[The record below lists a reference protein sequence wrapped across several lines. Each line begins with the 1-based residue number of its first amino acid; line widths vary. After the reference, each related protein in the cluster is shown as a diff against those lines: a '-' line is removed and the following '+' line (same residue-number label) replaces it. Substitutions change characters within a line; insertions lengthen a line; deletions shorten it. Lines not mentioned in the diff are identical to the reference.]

1 MKIFLICIF
10 ILNSFAL
17 DYLHYKLNLVKR
29 NTGLRTEEYMYII
42 TRFLGK
48 YSTTII
54 SFSQSKLI
62 SDLHEENFNITD
74 IDISQ
79 DDIYP
84 NVNKVGKI
92 GKGNFSLTE
101 ELNLD
106 LNFMYQSGIYYS
118 YIGLSRGV
126 IYNNTSIEE
135 EFELDFISQ
144 LIRKGII
151 DKYYIYLSPIFNTDG
166 SVMDSPYLEIGR
178 FPAVFDTY
186 GKMSSYIPFNDK
198 YPTKWAAKLTY
209 ILFGTISSTYIP
221 ENNKRN
227 IEADVIFSDSYRT
240 NNYISNSY
248 RNILDTIFV
257 DQYKCEFFSNT
268 YKCSSDILTRL
279 KLYFVFNGYAH
290 LISNNLIFHNGTDE
304 GYLYANF
311 EFTNNIDYISLDS
324 YIFGNYHKLFDKEN
338 NTIRFVEPNDKSSI
352 IDVGEITGYQNRN
365 GTSKDV
371 PDVGFLR
378 DWERSLK
385 EKERT
390 MNETMKE
397 IEEKKKIL
405 DKREGELNKYKEN
418 LTNWE
423 SNLCLRE
430 EDFEKE
436 KENITKENKELKEEV
451 KYEKEQNNKL
461 NETIKGLNNTI
472 EKQNENIKEKEKK
485 IEELNAQNN
494 DVDSLKTQ
502 NLIEIIGLIALGLI
516 IVILILLLIRKKK
529 IESKTGDLNIG
540 LNNVSVE

>member
-461 NETIKGLNNTI
+461 NETIQGLNNTI

>member
-29 NTGLRTEEYMYII
+29 NSGFRTEEYMYIN

-126 IYNNTSIEE
+126 VYNNTSIEE

-144 LIRKGII
+144 LIRKGIV

-198 YPTKWAAKLTY
+198 YPTKWATKLTY

-227 IEADVIFSDSYRT
+227 IEANVIFSDSYRRD
-240 NNYISNSY
+240 NYISNSY

-257 DQYKCEFFSNT
+257 DQYKCEFFSYT

-371 PDVGFLR
+371 PDIGFLR
-378 DWERSLK
+378 DWEQSLK

-461 NETIKGLNNTI
+461 NETIQGLNNTI

-485 IEELNAQNN
+485 IEELKAQNN

>member
-1 MKIFLICIF
+1 MKLFLICTF

-17 DYLHYKLNLVKR
+17 DVLHFNIYLVKR
-29 NTGLRTEEYMYII
+29 QEGFRTEEYMYIN

-54 SFSQSKLI
+54 SFSKSKLI
-62 SDLHEENFNITD
+62 SNLHEENFNMTD

-84 NVNKVGKI
+84 NANKGGKI
-92 GKGNFSLTE
+92 GIGNFSLTE
-101 ELNLD
+101 ELNVD
-106 LNFMYQSGIYYS
+106 LNFMYQSDIYYS
-118 YIGLSRGV
+118 YLGLSKGV
-126 IYNNTSIEE
+126 EYNNASIEE

-151 DKYYIYLSPIFNTDG
+151 DKYYIYLSPIFKNDG
-166 SVMDSPYLEIGR
+166 SLINSPYLEIGR
-178 FPAVFDTY
+178 FPTVFDVY

-198 YPTKWAAKLTY
+198 YPTKWAVKLTY
-209 ILFGTISSTYIP
+209 ILFGSISETYIP

-227 IEADVIFSDSYRT
+227 IEADIIFSDSYKK

-257 DQYKCEFFSNT
+257 DQYNCEFFSNT
-268 YKCSSDILTRL
+268 YKCSSDILTKL

-290 LISNNLIFHNGTDE
+290 LILNNLIFHEGTEE

-311 EFTNNIDYISLDS
+311 EFTNSIEYISIDS
-324 YIFGNYHKLFDKEN
+324 YVFGNYHKLFDKEN
-338 NTIRFVEPNDKSSI
+338 NTIRFVDPNDKSSI
-352 IDVGEITGYQNRN
+352 LDVGEITGYEDRS

-378 DWERSLK
+378 DWERRLK
-385 EKERT
+385 EKEKT

-423 SNLCLRE
+423 NILCQKE

-436 KENITKENKELKEEV
+436 KENIINENKELKEEIE
-451 KYEKEQNNKL
+451 YEKEQNSKL
-461 NETIKGLNNTI
+461 NESIQGLNNTI
-472 EKQNENIKEKEKK
+472 EKQKENIKEKEKK
-485 IEELNAQNN
+485 IEELNAQIN
-494 DVDSLKTQ
+494 DVESLKKQ
-502 NLIEIIGLIALGLI
+502 NIIEIIGIIALFLI
-516 IVILILLLIRKKK
+516 ILILILLLIRKKK
-529 IESKTGDLNIG
+529 IENRTSDLNIG
-540 LNNVSVE
+540 LNKVNME